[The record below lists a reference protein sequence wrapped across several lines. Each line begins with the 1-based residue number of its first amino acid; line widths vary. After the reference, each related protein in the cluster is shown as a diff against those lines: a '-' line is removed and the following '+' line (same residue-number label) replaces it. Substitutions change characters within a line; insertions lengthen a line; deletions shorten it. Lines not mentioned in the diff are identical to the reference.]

1 MPRHV
6 GMIPSTPTFDPVV
19 IFPRQA
25 IPKGTFRTHLLSG
38 LIMRAISA
46 LGDQKTPVHNGMRTV
61 EGERTID
68 FTDLETRVL
77 PTYRHK
83 SLLGLCA
90 EEVLLV
96 RPHGLLS

>member
-1 MPRHV
+1 
-6 GMIPSTPTFDPVV
+6 MIPSTPTFDPVV

-61 EGERTID
+61 EG
-68 FTDLETRVL
+68 
-77 PTYRHK
+77 
-83 SLLGLCA
+83 
-90 EEVLLV
+90 
-96 RPHGLLS
+96 